1 MDSEVQ
7 IELLA
12 GQRKAIKQAIKDE
25 EHRPHPDDLVL
36 HDLKRQKLALKDQI
50 HDIET
55 HQ

>member
-12 GQRKAIKQAIKDE
+12 GQRKALKQAIKDE

-36 HDLKRQKLALKDQI
+36 HDLKRQKLALKDQM

-55 HQ
+55 HH